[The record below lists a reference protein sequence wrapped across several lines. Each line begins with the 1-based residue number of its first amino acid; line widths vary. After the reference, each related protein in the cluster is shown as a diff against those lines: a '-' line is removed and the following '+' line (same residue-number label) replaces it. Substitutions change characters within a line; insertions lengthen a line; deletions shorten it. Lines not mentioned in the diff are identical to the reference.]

1 MSLFSRIG
9 KLFDKRQEATKSG
22 LLHREKTRLS
32 IGDAIKLIE
41 DQRSEKT
48 RYAIEESYGRVLQIY
63 SEIQALRGLI
73 SAFKNIKI
81 EEKKA
86 KASNDVKDRFCAY
99 SEKQLSAIGKPEKDL
114 AGILEFLDKTERTF
128 ASLGGL
134 TPKQVMHIG
143 FFFKRDVSE
152 ISRKTVII
160 GDLVLKAKKSMHM
173 LDEYENFYRVRKEI
187 ESLEQK
193 ASTMESEKRSTHNSL
208 ELLGADARKIEN
220 DIDGI
225 DMTELS
231 KVEREHAELESTKSM
246 IEQELLSYLS
256 VEKILRKLK
265 HHKNLTDSMLDAYIR
280 SPSAALIEDNGLRIF
295 HFIEQAISLA
305 SRLEFDEKSMLKLN
319 RILERKD
326 YIKEKRKEL
335 VKLAQDSHLKKK
347 KLNDTKRIIDERR
360 KNLEM
365 SKDSIEARLSN
376 NRKTLE
382 RINRE
387 LGDIRKNTEVSK
399 NELKAIAGRLTS
411 SELE

>member
-9 KLFDKRQEATKSG
+9 RIFSEQEKQKQKLDIS
-22 LLHREKTRLS
+22 
-32 IGDAIKLIE
+32 DAIKIIE
-41 DQRSEKT
+41 DQKNEKANT
-48 RYAIEESYGRVLQIY
+48 IIEDSYKDALQIY

-86 KASNDVKDRFCAY
+86 KASNDVKDRFCAA
-99 SEKQLSAIGKPEKDL
+99 SEKQLSAIVKPQKELEDIK
-114 AGILEFLDKTERTF
+114 EFLNQVERTF

-193 ASTMESEKRSTHNSL
+193 ASLMEKETKS
-208 ELLGADARKIEN
+208 IEN
-220 DIDGI
+220 TSEMLEADMEKIKNEIESIDT
-225 DMTELS
+225 TELNN
-231 KVEREHAELESTKSM
+231 VEKEFAESESTKSL

-256 VEKILRKLK
+256 VEKILRKLR
-265 HHKNLTDSMLDAYIR
+265 HQENIADGVLDAYIR
-280 SPSAALIEDNGLRIF
+280 SPSAALIEDNELRIF
-295 HFIEQAISLA
+295 QFIEQAISLA
-305 SRLEFDEKSMLKLN
+305 SKLELDAKNILKLK

-335 VKLAQDSHLKKK
+335 IESLKNAEEKKRIMDTVRNSIEERK
-347 KLNDTKRIIDERR
+347 KL
-360 KNLEM
+360 LEM
-365 SKDSIEARLSN
+365 TKKSIENHIN
-376 NRKTLE
+376 ND
-382 RINRE
+382 NRDIE
-387 LGDIRKNTEVSK
+387 KIDSDITDIRKKIEDSK
-399 NELKAIAGRLTS
+399 NELKMMAQRLTG
-411 SELE
+411 SEIL